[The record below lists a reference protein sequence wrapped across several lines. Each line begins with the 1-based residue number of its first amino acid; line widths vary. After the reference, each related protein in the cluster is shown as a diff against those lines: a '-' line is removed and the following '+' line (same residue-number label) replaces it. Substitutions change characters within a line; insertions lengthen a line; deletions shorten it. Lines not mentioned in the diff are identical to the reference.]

1 MNTKTEIEEGRVN
14 NERQFHVIYLTG
26 APASGKSTLVEL
38 LEGNFQPMKTF
49 VYSRVLAD
57 YLREKSVR
65 QYSQDHLREK
75 SAQLITPDDIEIVDT
90 RLLDFVTENA
100 KKAHIVIDSH
110 AVTKETYGF
119 RVTPFSLEQL
129 RKLSPTLIFVLYTA
143 PSVILNRIKNNS
155 QGRPTVSE
163 FEAGFHSELQATVAL
178 IYGIQ
183 IGIPVYFLD
192 SDRPSD
198 DLVSEVVKRIE
209 RAAGK

>member
-1 MNTKTEIEEGRVN
+1 
-14 NERQFHVIYLTG
+14 
-26 APASGKSTLVEL
+26 
-38 LEGNFQPMKTF
+38 MKTF